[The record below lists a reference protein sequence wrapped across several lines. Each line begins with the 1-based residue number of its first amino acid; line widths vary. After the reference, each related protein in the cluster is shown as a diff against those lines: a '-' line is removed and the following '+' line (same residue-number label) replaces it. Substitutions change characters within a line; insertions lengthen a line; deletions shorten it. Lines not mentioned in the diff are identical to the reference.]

1 MGYVFDFKDSLAYE
15 KWVTS
20 RNNSLVVDLETCIM
34 LDLLKPAKG
43 ETVLDIGCGT
53 GTAFLPLLEKGI
65 QVTGID
71 PSPYMLD
78 IAGKNAGHRV
88 DLYRGVAEDLPF
100 EDNSFN
106 HATIVTTLEFSENP
120 LMVIAE
126 AARVAKDRIF
136 IGVLNRYAIKGVQ
149 RRVKGIFTRTI
160 FNRAQFF
167 SIWEIKQMIW
177 EILGDVPV
185 SWRTVC
191 QFPVSSGKLFN
202 RIERSSLVQR
212 FPFGTFAGISV
223 TLVPKMRTK
232 PLALKHRPEF
242 KTSITPG
249 YEPVKN
255 SEPLNHS

>member
-20 RNNSLVVDLETCIM
+20 QNNSFAIDLETCIM
-34 LDLLKPAKG
+34 LDLLKPSKG
-43 ETVLDIGCGT
+43 ETLLDIGCGT
-53 GTAFLPLLEKGI
+53 GTAFRPLIEKGI

-78 IAGKNAGHRV
+78 IAGKNGGNKV
-88 DLYRGVAEDLPF
+88 DLYRGFAEDLPF

-106 HATIVTTLEFSENP
+106 HALIITTLEFSDNP
-120 LMVIAE
+120 VMVLEE
-126 AARVAKDRIF
+126 ASRVAKDRIF

-149 RRVKGIFTRTI
+149 RRVKGIFSKTI
-160 FNRAQFF
+160 FNRAKFF

-177 EILGDVPV
+177 ETLGDVPV

-191 QFPVSSGKLFN
+191 QFPASSGKIFN
-202 RIERSSLVQR
+202 KIERSRIVQR
-212 FPFGTFAGISV
+212 FPFGTFAGIVV

-232 PLALKHRPEF
+232 PLALKYRPKF
-242 KTSITPG
+242 KTSIATG

-255 SEPLNHS
+255 SENMPK